1 MSKATVGLKQVSKE
15 KKECEF
21 EFHCRLSH
29 AVSWFFPQSYDKNEI
44 EIKIEI
50 LL

>member
-15 KKECEF
+15 KKEF